1 MEIDLNRYKNI
12 IFDLGGVILNID
24 YDLSVQA
31 FRKLGLDNFQEHF
44 SQAQQKH
51 LFDQYEKGLITSD
64 EFRAELL
71 KHFDETVSVADID
84 NAWNALLLDLPKE
97 RLDVLLSAKSNYRTF
112 LLSNTNEIHIN
123 EFNRY
128 LKREFDLNSL
138 KSFFEKAYLSYEI
151 GMRKPDKEI
160 FQFVL
165 DQNGLLP
172 EETLFI
178 DDSKQHIDS
187 AQKLGI
193 NTYWLTNGKT
203 IVDIFGK

>member
-51 LFDQYEKGLITSD
+51 LFDEYEKGLITSN
-64 EFRAELL
+64 EFRSELL
-71 KHFDETVSVADID
+71 KHFDGSVSIADID

-97 RLDVLLSAKSNYRTF
+97 RLDVLLSAKNNHRTF
-112 LLSNTNEIHIN
+112 LLSNTNEIHID

-128 LKREFDLNSL
+128 LKREFDLNNL

-151 GMRKPDKEI
+151 GMRKPDLEI

-178 DDSKQHIDS
+178 DDSKQHIDA
-187 AQKLGI
+187 AQTLGI

-203 IVDIFGK
+203 IVDLFGK

>member
-51 LFDQYEKGLITSD
+51 LFDQYEKGLISSD
-64 EFRAELL
+64 EFRTELL
-71 KHFDETVSVADID
+71 KHFNDSVSTADID
-84 NAWNALLLDLPKE
+84 NAWNALLLDLPEE
-97 RLDVLLSAKSNYRTF
+97 RLNVLRAAKSTHRTF

-128 LKREFDLNSL
+128 LNRTFGLNDLT
-138 KSFFEKAYLSYEI
+138 SFFEKAYLSYEI
-151 GMRKPDKEI
+151 GMRKPDREI

-187 AQKLGI
+187 AQTLGI

-203 IVDIFGK
+203 IVDLFGK